1 MSHTFITAS
10 APAKAAQIS
19 SLEQLTRKLA
29 SLWARLVLRRAQRAT
44 RAALHSLDDRML
56 HDIGVTR
63 GKIDLM
69 FRDPA
74 GPNSRWPH

>member
-1 MSHTFITAS
+1 MSHTLITTS
-10 APAKAAQIS
+10 VPAKAAQIS
-19 SLEQLTRKLA
+19 SLGQLTRILA
-29 SLWARLVLRRAQRAT
+29 SLWAQLLLWRAQRAT

-74 GPNSRWPH
+74 CPKSR